1 MKLKNICWSWL
12 AIALLAS
19 CSDHD
24 GPAPEPVPDPNVPLE
39 ASVSFAATSSL
50 QTKAG
55 ETDVNLMNA
64 KEKFVNTLTAYI
76 FKDTGGSDES
86 KTLLGQGT
94 TVSEGGVSVDAVK
107 HIVIKVSPG
116 QTFEAASDD
125 RFIAVLVANAE
136 TTASPANLKELKEMV
151 LTKPVETYIPGDSY
165 LPMASGE
172 IAFTGVVPIVIHADG
187 SRTFRENWIDDSGS
201 VKVSA
206 ESTSDSGV
214 APEGLGKIELIRLVA
229 RVQVEELIMRIKG
242 EYPEATFTL
251 THLAMVNVRP
261 TASWVTGVGEYVKGY
276 QSENY
281 EPADKWIFPDAVVK
295 SSLAKTYQ
303 VPVEGDQTVTFGAS
317 GQPGKFYCYVFPNAS
332 GAPYQTALLIA
343 GKLKRHA
350 NAQEEVKHF
359 RVILQDSKDGAQAV
373 QVKKNHVYKLGVT
386 VIGEGSGNED
396 QVETSAYVSVSLT
409 VGEWTVITQ
418 VEDDTNE

>member
-24 GPAPEPVPDPNVPLE
+24 GPAPDPVPDPNVPLE
-39 ASVSFAATSSL
+39 ASVSFAAASSL

-55 ETDVNLMNA
+55 ETDVNLINA

-76 FKDTGGSDES
+76 FQDTGGSDES
-86 KTLLGQGT
+86 KTLLGHGT
-94 TVSEGGVSVDAVK
+94 AVSQDGVSVDAVK

-116 QTFEAASDD
+116 KTFEAASDD
-125 RFIAVLVANAE
+125 QLIAVLVANAE
-136 TTASPANLKELKEMV
+136 TTALPANLKELKEMV
-151 LTKPVETYIPGDSY
+151 LTKPVDTYIPGKSY
-165 LPMASGE
+165 LPMASNE
-172 IAFTGVVPIVIHADG
+172 IAFTGVVPIVINADG
-187 SRTFRENWIDDSGS
+187 SRTYRENWIDDSGS

-214 APEGLGKIELIRLVA
+214 APEGLDKIELVRLVA
-229 RVQVEELIMRIKG
+229 RVQVEELIMSIKG
-242 EYPEATFTL
+242 EYPDATFTL
-251 THLAMVNVRP
+251 TDLALVNVRP
-261 TASWVTGVGEYVKGY
+261 TASWVTGVGDYVKGY
-276 QSENY
+276 QSDNY
-281 EPADKWIFPDAVVK
+281 VPADKWISPDAAVK
-295 SSLAKTYQ
+295 SSLVKTYQ
-303 VPVEGDQTVTFGAS
+303 IPLQGNQTVTFGAQ
-317 GQPGKFYCYVFPNAS
+317 GQPDKFYCYIFPNAF

-359 RVILQDSKDGAQAV
+359 RVILQDTKDGEQAV
-373 QVKKNHVYKLGVT
+373 QVKRNHVYKLNVT
-386 VIGEGSGNED
+386 VVGEGSGNED
-396 QVETSAYVSVSLT
+396 QVETSAYVSASIT

-418 VEDDTNE
+418 VEEDDN